1 MARPVLALDID
12 EVCAQF
18 VPALIRYHN
27 DKFGTS
33 LSAETFHSYTF
44 SEVWGGTDAE
54 GVEKVYDFFATKYFL
69 EELQPVE
76 GAVEAVTALVQAGF
90 DVVGVVGVDADLAV
104 VVARAPADRDVIVVG
119 LGP

>member
-69 EELQPVE
+69 EELQPV
-76 GAVEAVTALVQAGF
+76 GC
-90 DVVGVVGVDADLAV
+90 
-104 VVARAPADRDVIVVG
+104 RCSCPRR
-119 LGP
+119 